1 MDKKVTVIGAGN
13 VGGAVAQRLA
23 EKQLCDVVLVDAIE
37 GLAKGKA
44 LDLNQA
50 SAIELH
56 DCLIEGGAGYQ
67 HSAGSRVVI
76 VTAGLPRKPGMTRDD
91 LLASNAAIMGEATV
105 KAAEAS
111 PDAVFII
118 VANPMDAMCHVALQ
132 ATNLPVERI
141 VGMAGILD
149 SARFAWFI
157 AQELSVSVSTVKAL
171 VLGAHGDAMVP
182 LPRHSTVAGV
192 PITELLSPER
202 IEALVDRTRNGGGE
216 IVGHLKTGGA
226 FYAPAS
232 AAVEMAES
240 ILKDRKKILPC
251 AAYLKGQYGISDLF
265 VGVPVKLG
273 AAGVES
279 ILEIELTESENLG
292 LRNSAAAVR
301 NLVNALEAMKR
312 S

>member
-23 EKQLCDVVLVDAIE
+23 EKQLCDVVLVDVIE

-56 DCLIEGGAGYQ
+56 DCLVQGGAGYEETG
-67 HSAGSRVVI
+67 GSDVVI

-91 LLASNAAIMGEATV
+91 LLASNAAIMGEATA
-105 KAAEAS
+105 KAAKAS
-111 PDAVFII
+111 PGAVFII
-118 VANPMDAMCHVALQ
+118 VANPMDAMCHVALE
-132 ATNLPVERI
+132 TTGLPAERI

-216 IVGHLKTGGA
+216 IVGHFKTGGA

-240 ILKDRKKILPC
+240 VLKNRKKILPC
-251 AAYLKGQYGISDLF
+251 AAYLTGQYGIRDLF

-273 AAGVES
+273 SAGVES
-279 ILEIELTESENLG
+279 IMEMELTGSEQLG
-292 LRNSAAAVR
+292 LEQSAAAVR
-301 NLVNALEAMKR
+301 SLVNTLGDMKR

>member
-1 MDKKVTVIGAGN
+1 MDRKVTVIGAGN

-23 EKQLCDVVLVDAIE
+23 EKQLSDVVLVDVIE

-56 DCLIEGGAGYQ
+56 DCVVLGGAGYRE
-67 HSAGSRVVI
+67 SAGSEVVI
-76 VTAGLPRKPGMTRDD
+76 VTAGLPRRPGMTRDD
-91 LLASNAAIMGEATV
+91 LLASNAAIMREAV
-105 KAAEAS
+105 GKAAAAS
-111 PDAVFII
+111 PGAVFII
-118 VANPMDAMCHVALQ
+118 VANPMDAMCHVALE
-132 ATNLPVERI
+132 ASGLPPERI

-157 AQELSVSVSTVKAL
+157 AQELSVSVAAVKAL

-182 LPRHSTVAGV
+182 LARHSTVAGV
-192 PITELLSPER
+192 PITELLSPEK
-202 IEALVDRTRNGGGE
+202 IEALVERTRNGGSE
-216 IVGHLKTGGA
+216 VVGHLKTGGA

-240 ILKDRKKILPC
+240 ILKNRRKVLPC
-251 AAYLKGQYGISDLF
+251 AAYLTGQYGIRDLF

-273 AAGVES
+273 SAGVES
-279 ILEIELTESENLG
+279 ILEIELTASERRG
-292 LRNSAAAVR
+292 LEESAAAVR
-301 NLVNALEAMKR
+301 NLVNALGSMKR

>member
-23 EKQLCDVVLVDAIE
+23 EKQLSDVVLVDIVE

-50 SAIELH
+50 SAIEIH
-56 DCLIEGGAGYQ
+56 DCHVTGTSGYEETEG
-67 HSAGSRVVI
+67 SDVVI
-76 VTAGLPRKPGMTRDD
+76 VTAGLPRKPGMSRDD
-91 LLASNAAIMGEATV
+91 LLASNAKVMREAAG
-105 KAAEAS
+105 KAAEVS
-111 PDAVFII
+111 PGAVFII

-132 ATNLPVERI
+132 ASGFPPERI

-157 AQELSVSVSTVKAL
+157 AQELSVSVATVRAL

-182 LPRHSTVAGV
+182 LSRHSTVAGV
-192 PITELLSPER
+192 PVTELLSAER
-202 IEALVDRTRNGGGE
+202 IESLIERTRNGGTE
-216 IVGHLKTGGA
+216 VVGHLKTGGA

-240 ILKDRKKILPC
+240 ILKNRRKILPC
-251 AAYLKGQYGISDLF
+251 AAYLTGQYGIHDLF
-265 VGVPVKLG
+265 VGVPVKLSS
-273 AAGVES
+273 AGVES
-279 ILEIELTESENLG
+279 ILEIDLIPSERQALEK
-292 LRNSAAAVR
+292 SADSVR
-301 NLVNALEAMKR
+301 GLVNALHSIER

>member
-23 EKQLCDVVLVDAIE
+23 EKQLSDVVLVDVIE

-44 LDLNQA
+44 LDLNEA
-50 SAIELH
+50 SAIEIH
-56 DCLIEGGAGYQ
+56 DCHIVGTSRYEETEG
-67 HSAGSRVVI
+67 SDVVI
-76 VTAGLPRKPGMTRDD
+76 VTAGLPRKPGMSRDD
-91 LLASNAAIMGEATV
+91 LLASNAKVMAEAAG
-105 KAAEAS
+105 KAAKCS
-111 PDAVFII
+111 PGTVFII

-132 ATNLPVERI
+132 ASGFPPERI

-149 SARFAWFI
+149 SARFSWFI
-157 AQELSVSVSTVKAL
+157 AQELSVSVATVNAL

-182 LPRHSTVAGV
+182 LARHSTVAGV
-192 PITELLSPER
+192 PVTELLSPEK
-202 IEALVDRTRNGGGE
+202 IDALIKRTRNGGTE
-216 IVGHLKTGGA
+216 VVGHLKTGGA

-240 ILKDRKKILPC
+240 VLKNRRKILPC
-251 AAYLKGQYGISDLF
+251 AAYLTGQYGIRDLF

-273 AAGVES
+273 SAGVES
-279 ILEIELTESENLG
+279 ILEIDLAPSERQALET
-292 LRNSAAAVR
+292 SAASVR
-301 NLVNALEAMKR
+301 GLVNALQSIEL

>member
-13 VGGAVAQRLA
+13 VGGAVAQRLV
-23 EKQLCDVVLVDAIE
+23 EKQFCDVVLVDVVE

-56 DCLIEGGAGYQ
+56 DCLVVGGSGYQ
-67 HSAGSRVVI
+67 DTAGSDVVI
-76 VTAGLPRKPGMTRDD
+76 VTAGLPRRPGMSRDD
-91 LLASNAAIMGEATV
+91 LLSSNAEVMREVVG

-111 PDAVFII
+111 PGSVFII
-118 VANPMDAMCHVALQ
+118 VANPMDAMCHVALE
-132 ATNLPVERI
+132 ASGLPAERI

-157 AQELSVSVSTVKAL
+157 AQELSVSVATVRAL

-182 LPRHSTVAGV
+182 LARHSTVAGV
-192 PITELLSPER
+192 PITELLSPEK
-202 IEALVDRTRNGGGE
+202 IEALVERTRNGGTE

-232 AAVEMAES
+232 AAVEMTES
-240 ILKDRKKILPC
+240 VLKNRRKILPC
-251 AAYLKGQYGISDLF
+251 AAYLTGQYNIRDLF

-273 AAGVES
+273 STGVED
-279 ILEIELTESENLG
+279 ILEIELTDLERQALDKSVASVRGLVDVLESI
-292 LRNSAAAVR
+292 
-301 NLVNALEAMKR
+301 KR
-312 S
+312 Q

>member
-13 VGGAVAQRLA
+13 VGGAVAQRLV
-23 EKQLCDVVLVDAIE
+23 EKQLCHVVLVDVIE

-56 DCLIEGGAGYQ
+56 DCLVTGAGGYDD
-67 HSAGSRVVI
+67 SKGSHVVI

-91 LLASNAAIMGEATV
+91 LLASNAAIMGEATRN
-105 KAAEAS
+105 AAEAS
-111 PDAVFII
+111 PGAVFVI
-118 VANPMDAMCHVALQ
+118 VANPMDAMCHVALEASGFPQ
-132 ATNLPVERI
+132 EKI

-157 AQELSVSVSTVKAL
+157 AQELSVSVSSVKAL

-182 LPRHSTVAGV
+182 VPRHSTVAGV
-192 PITELLSPER
+192 PVTELLPAER
-202 IEALVDRTRNGGGE
+202 IEALVERTRNGGGE
-216 IVGHLKTGGA
+216 VVAHLKTGGA
-226 FYAPAS
+226 YYAPAS

-240 ILKDRKKILPC
+240 ILKDRKKVLPC
-251 AAYLKGQYGISDLF
+251 AAYLTGQYGLKDLF

-273 AAGVES
+273 SAGVES
-279 ILEIELTESENLG
+279 ILEIQLTPTELQG
-292 LRNSAAAVR
+292 LEQSAEAVR
-301 NLVNALEAMKR
+301 NLVKALPPAE
-312 S
+312 